1 MTEPRKSLRQLVDE
15 RRGILVPGAANAL
28 AARVIEDLGF
38 EVAYITGA
46 GVTNTYLGLPDLGF
60 VGLNEIAG
68 HTAAIRNVVDIPLI
82 VDSDTG
88 FGNAVNVYQT
98 VRVLERAGAS
108 AIQIEDQK
116 MPKKCG
122 HFQGKQLVDT
132 AEMVAKIKS
141 ALDAR
146 QSDDFLIM
154 ARTDAR
160 ATEGFAAAVDR
171 CHAFVEAGADII
183 FLEAPESV
191 EELRRLPTEIA
202 APQLVNMVVGGRTP
216 PLSNA
221 EFAELGFSLVL
232 YANVA
237 LQSAVAGMTRALSA
251 LKAGEPM
258 AGDGD
263 MLASFAQRQAV
274 VKKAFYDDLD
284 ARFS

>member
-82 VDSDTG
+82 VDADTG

-146 QSDDFLIM
+146 QSDDFLVM

>member
-1 MTEPRKSLRQLVDE
+1 MSESGKTLRTLINE

-28 AARVIEDLGF
+28 AARLIEDLGF

-60 VGLNEIAG
+60 VGLHEMAS
-68 HTAAIRNVVDIPLI
+68 HAATIRNVVDIPLI
-82 VDSDTG
+82 VDADTG

-98 VRVLERAGAS
+98 VRVLERSGAN
-108 AIQIEDQK
+108 AIQIEDQR

-122 HFQGKQLVDT
+122 HFNGKQLVGTD
-132 AEMVAKIKS
+132 EMVAKIKS

-146 QSDDFLIM
+146 HSDDFLVM

-160 ATEGFAAAVDR
+160 ATEGFQAAIDR
-171 CHAFVEAGADII
+171 CHAFEEAGADII
-183 FLEAPESV
+183 FLEAPESAD
-191 EELRRLPTEIA
+191 ELRSLPGHIR

-216 PLSNA
+216 ALSNA

-237 LQSAVAGMTRALSA
+237 LQSALAGMTRALTA
-251 LKAGEPM
+251 LKAGEVM
-258 AGDGD
+258 DNGGE
-263 MLASFAQRQAV
+263 MLASFAQRQSV
-274 VKKAFYDDLD
+274 VRKDFYDDLD
-284 ARFS
+284 ERFS

>member
-146 QSDDFLIM
+146 QSDDFLVM